1 MRAKDA
7 LGQYGERIAVRY
19 LTESGWR
26 ILARRWRCPLGEIDI
41 IAEDGAG
48 ERLVIC
54 EVKTRRSA
62 VSGHPLEAVTTDK
75 LARLHRLA
83 AVWLAGQDR
92 WFREVRFDVIAVT
105 VPRRGGPRV
114 EHLEAV
120 S

>member
-7 LGQYGERIAVRY
+7 LGEYGERVAVRY
-19 LTESGWR
+19 LCESGWR
-26 ILARRWRCPLGEIDI
+26 ILERRWRCALGEIDI
-41 IAEDGAG
+41 IAQDDAG
-48 ERLVIC
+48 ERLLIC
-54 EVKTRRSA
+54 EVKTRRSTVA
-62 VSGHPLEAVTTDK
+62 GHPLEAVTPDK

-83 AVWLAGQDR
+83 ASWLAEQDR
-92 WFREVRFDVIAVT
+92 WFPEVRFDVVAVT